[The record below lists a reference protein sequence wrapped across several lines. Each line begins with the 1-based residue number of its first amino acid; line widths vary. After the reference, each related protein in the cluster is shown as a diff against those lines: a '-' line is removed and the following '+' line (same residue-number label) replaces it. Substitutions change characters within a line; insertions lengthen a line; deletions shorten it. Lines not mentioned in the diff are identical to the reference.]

1 MAVYSKGI
9 ETKKRFI
16 ISAYHKLLEQDS
28 SEISVRKLAKEND
41 CSVAALYKHFESLDY
56 LLAVASVRF
65 LDPYMVEYGK
75 LLDSGENLL
84 KIYIEGW
91 ELFNRYAFQRPD
103 VYYRLFWGARNSVFE
118 NAVQDYFEL
127 FPITGSEKYTA
138 HYFTLLFNDDMRN
151 RDFIILRRI
160 ENMKLISDEE
170 AEYFS
175 WTNPLIVKGL
185 LESAM
190 REDLEKCKEL
200 EAVCNRLLRRNM
212 QQPLERITEVRKV
225 F

>member
-16 ISAYHKLLEQDS
+16 ISTYNKLLVQDS
-28 SEISVRKLAKEND
+28 SEISVRQLAKENG

-56 LLAVASVRF
+56 LIAVASVRF
-65 LDPYMVEYGK
+65 LDEYMVEYGK
-75 LLDSGENLL
+75 LLDTGKNLL
-84 KIYIEGW
+84 DIYIEGW
-91 ELFNRYAFQRPD
+91 ELFNRYAFRRPD
-103 VYYRLFWGARNSVFE
+103 IYYRLFWGARNSVFE

-170 AEYFS
+170 AFYFS
-175 WTNPLIVKGL
+175 WTNTLIVKGM

-190 REDLEKCKEL
+190 KEEDDKCKEL
-200 EAVCNRLLRRNM
+200 EELCNRLLYRNM
-212 QQPLERITEVRKV
+212 QQVFERMR
-225 F
+225 